1 MFPNRFQKWL
11 LIMLVGVSSAAH
23 AGSAT
28 LNEAMA
34 QFLKCY
40 PVELVLRDKQEHSI
54 SRRDVCLAT
63 IYHETGVQPLWVTPQ
78 GPGKKAEIILKY
90 LQNAEQEGL
99 RREDYEVAEIE
110 ALWPDPSFDSLA
122 RLDTLL
128 TFNVVKYVHDVSHGQ
143 IDAYVADPEL
153 FAEAGKQSFDPVA
166 IIETLT
172 ASKDLDVFLQ
182 GLPPKNK
189 HYQALKDG
197 LQVYRHYAKMEK
209 WDLIEGGRA
218 IRPGDED
225 SRIPMIRTRLALLLD
240 SITDPSKDRI
250 YDEKLQEEVLLFQE
264 LHGLKEDAIIG
275 RNTIAALNVSP
286 AERVEQIRVNMAR
299 WRWQDH
305 DFGDEYV
312 LVNIANFKLYGYRNG
327 ELKLTLPVIVG
338 KFQHQ
343 TPVFSD
349 RIKYIEINPFW
360 NVPPSI
366 AVKEE
371 LPKLR
376 EDQSYL
382 VSKNIRLFSRWQEDA
397 VELDSTLIDWSQVT
411 PSEMRRYK
419 LRQDPGATNSLGR
432 IKFVFPNHYAVY
444 LHDTPAKNL
453 FSENRRSF
461 SHGCIRVSLPE
472 LLAVFMLQREDGN
485 WDVGKIRELID
496 EEKRKVLRI
505 RPSLPIHLTYQT
517 AWVDKNGRIHF
528 NDDVYARD
536 EKLQKALFM

>member
-1 MFPNRFQKWL
+1 
-11 LIMLVGVSSAAH
+11 MLVGVSSAAH